1 MRIPGQSPSRKISK
15 FIFLFMTLVLNFAAI
30 EFYYYFPHTAKALSH
45 PITIQSAQ
53 GPVINDPNL
62 KAKIVFKGL
71 NFPTSM
77 AFLGPN
83 DILVLEKNDGT
94 VKRIVNGTM
103 LPHPLIHVNVANKA
117 ERGLLGIAVSRIK
130 STNSTRPTTY
140 VFLYY
145 TESGGG
151 KTGDDTTAGVKPLGN
166 RLYRYELIND
176 KLVNPKLLLN
186 LPASPGIAH
195 NGGKIVIGPDNNV
208 YVVIGDVNDDNY
220 SNATTLAENVKGG
233 RPADGRGG
241 ILRITQ
247 EGQRVGKGIL
257 GDGFPL
263 NLYYSYGIRNS
274 FGMDFDPLTKT
285 LWATENG
292 PRFGD
297 QIELVEPG
305 HNSGWMQVQ
314 GIWKPHGVK
323 AGDIMLHPESN
334 LVDFGGKGKYRPPEF
349 TWYGPDVGPTGLK
362 FLNSDK
368 LGRQYKDDMFVGDFH
383 FGNLYHFKLNAQRN
397 GLLLN
402 GPLATK
408 VAANSTEPAIQSILF
423 GHGFGG
429 ITDVQVGPDGY
440 LYVLSLYAGGDNCD
454 PIHPRPCI
462 QYSSSLPGTIFR
474 IAPSNIQSEL
484 K

>member
-1 MRIPGQSPSRKISK
+1 MILPFTLFLLGVLTLNSVMIGYNYYDQVYALVSPD
-15 FIFLFMTLVLNFAAI
+15 A
-30 EFYYYFPHTAKALSH
+30 P
-45 PITIQSAQ
+45 PTIQSLYRQ
-53 GPVINDPNL
+53 EPVLSNPDL
-62 KAKIVFKGL
+62 KAELVFKGIK
-71 NFPTSM
+71 FPSSM

-83 DILVLEKNDGT
+83 DILLLQKDNGT
-94 VKRIVNGTM
+94 VDRIVNGRM
-103 LPHPLIHVNVANKA
+103 LPHPLLHVNVATEA

-130 STNSTRPTTY
+130 STNSTRPTTTY

-397 GLLLN
+397 GLLLS

-454 PIHPRPCI
+454 PVHPRPCI